1 MIATLVYHKLWR
13 AEIKLMNRH
22 SILHE
27 FQRVTQQGL
36 DILFPPQCAGCKR
49 GGTVLCSSC
58 MAQFVPVMPP
68 LCQRCGVP
76 LSTLGLC
83 QQCQY
88 HPLDLSGLRA
98 VSRYQEPLRSCIHAL
113 KYDGNTRLAEPL
125 GGLLAQAFRYYGLQ
139 ADAIIPVPLHS
150 ERQKQRGYN
159 HAYLLAEVCAAQVK
173 VPLYQEM
180 VVRHRATPAQVGLAA
195 SERRQNVAGA
205 FRCSPAFATGA
216 LYGGRILIV
225 DDVQTTGATLEA
237 CARPLFAAGAQAV
250 WGLVLAR
257 PL

>member
-1 MIATLVYHKLWR
+1 MIATLVYHKLGR
-13 AEIKLMNRH
+13 AENKLMNRH
-22 SILHE
+22 SI
-27 FQRVTQQGL
+27 QRITQQGL

-68 LCQRCGVP
+68 LCQRCGAP

-83 QQCQY
+83 QRCQY
-88 HPLDLSGLRA
+88 HPLGLSGLRA
-98 VSRYQEPLRSCIHAL
+98 VSTYQEPLRSCIHAL

-125 GGLLAQAFRYYGLQ
+125 GGLLAQAFSYYGLQ

-159 HAYLLAEVCAAQVK
+159 HAHLLAEVCAAQVN
-173 VPLYQEM
+173 VSLLEDM
-180 VVRHRATPAQVGLAA
+180 VIRYRATPAQVGLTA
-195 SERRQNVAGA
+195 SERLQNVAGA
-205 FRCSPAFATGA
+205 FRCSRAFATGA
-216 LYGGRILIV
+216 LYGRRILII
-225 DDVQTTGATLEA
+225 DDVYTTGATLEA
-237 CARPLFAAGAQAV
+237 CAEPLFAVGAREV

-257 PL
+257 PA